1 MFANLYKR
9 DSENLAQFKALDCGK
24 QFKPRS

>member
-1 MFANLYKR
+1 MFT
-9 DSENLAQFKALDCGK
+9 K